1 MRTRFEILKRDARI
15 SYLEAIAENG
25 ADKSALRARLEADL
39 TELEEECAFIETSN
53 IGGEF
58 MEDDDIARIEQIG
71 KRRWH
76 NAAGELTD
84 LLSEEEIYNLTIR
97 RGTLTTE
104 ERDII
109 NNHMAV
115 TIKMLEQLP
124 FPKNLESVPE
134 IAGGHH
140 EKMDGTGYPKG
151 LTGDQMSLP
160 ARAMAIADIYEALTA
175 ADRPYKKANP
185 LSETL
190 RIMEN
195 MKQHH
200 HVDPELFDLFLT
212 SGVYLKSAEMFLSP
226 EQIDQV
232 DIEQYLGPIPPPQP
246 PLNKVT

>member
-1 MRTRFEILKRDARI
+1 LREK
-15 SYLEAIAENG
+15 LEAELAE
-25 ADKSALRARLEADL
+25 LEA
-39 TELEEECAFIETSN
+39 ECAFVETAN
-53 IGGEF
+53 IGGE
-58 MEDDDIARIEQIG
+58 MMADEDIARIEQIG
-71 KRRWH
+71 KRHWH
-76 NAAGELTD
+76 NGVDEEHS
-84 LLSEEEIYNLTIR
+84 LLSKEEIYNLSIR
-97 RGTLTTE
+97 RGTLTME

-124 FPKNLESVPE
+124 FPKNLERVPE

-175 ADRPYKKANP
+175 ADRPYKKAKT

-190 RIMEN
+190 GIMGN
-195 MKQHH
+195 MKKTH

-212 SGVYLKSAEMFLSP
+212 SGVYMKYAEMFLTT
-226 EQIDQV
+226 EQIDDV
-232 DIEQYLGPIPPPQP
+232 DIEQFLGPIPPPQAAAE
-246 PLNKVT
+246 